1 MPRANWTS
9 PLRSRPDGKL
19 PRQGYS
25 QFMVST
31 KDRKAGVMGNKLVVL
46 VLCLAVACPLV
57 AQRKED
63 ERLANSATVLQ
74 QILSENNGLPK
85 SILDQADCV
94 LIFPSVKK
102 VAIGFGGSYG
112 RGALVCRDG
121 AKMNGAWGAPAMY
134 SLDQGSVG
142 LQLGSTATDFVL
154 VVMNQKGADQIL
166 NGKTKLGSNAAA
178 AAGPTGAQAT
188 AYNAE
193 AMNADVL
200 TYSRSK
206 GLFAGVS
213 LEGASMDTDRD
224 ANKSL
229 YGKDLTAQDIVKGGQ
244 SIVPAAKP
252 LIELLDKTSPA
263 RK

>member
-1 MPRANWTS
+1 M
-9 PLRSRPDGKL
+9 G
-19 PRQGYS
+19 
-25 QFMVST
+25 
-31 KDRKAGVMGNKLVVL
+31 RKFVVL
-46 VLCLAVACPLV
+46 AVFLAAAFPLV

-74 QILSENNGLPK
+74 DILSGDRGLPK

-112 RGALVCRDG
+112 RGALVCRHG
-121 AKMNGAWGAPAMY
+121 AAMNGGWGAPAMY
-134 SLDQGSVG
+134 SLDQGSIGV
-142 LQLGSTATDFVL
+142 QLGSTATDFVL
-154 VVMNQKGADQIL
+154 VVMNQKGTDQIL

-188 AYNAE
+188 SYNAG

-213 LEGASMDTDRD
+213 LEGASMDTDKD
-224 ANKSL
+224 ANKAL
-229 YGKDLTAQDIVKGGQ
+229 YGKDLDAKEIVEGGQ
-244 SIVPAAKP
+244 AVVPAAKS
-252 LIELLDKTSPA
+252 LVDLLDKVSPT